1 MGKLVTTSEVGL
13 FITQIGW
20 KAILTL
26 GTSLDLYPDWRD
38 TVSVETLYWINLS
51 IVPLM
56 DISLQ
61 ESLSAFEV
69 S

>member
-1 MGKLVTTSEVGL
+1 MGKLVRTSEVDL

-26 GTSLDLYPDWRD
+26 GTSLDLYPGWRD

-51 IVPLM
+51 INL
-56 DISLQ
+56 SLQ
-61 ESLSAFEV
+61 ESLAAFEV